1 MVFLGFPIQNG
12 HFPLQNVSS
21 PGRVHRVHTI
31 SSVHPIG
38 HRGHRSH
45 ELQLREFGVAAAVQ
59 LRQDL
64 AAAAALGKTM
74 GVMWFEA
81 SEMMGLY
88 RFI

>member
-1 MVFLGFPIQNG
+1 MNHKFIPYPSI
-12 HFPLQNVSS
+12 PL
-21 PGRVHRVHTI
+21 VHC
-31 SSVHPIG
+31 
-38 HRGHRSH
+38 GHRSD

-59 LRQDL
+59 FRQDL
-64 AAAAALGKTM
+64 AAAAAGRKKM